1 MKNIGNMKETRDID
15 HKLLL
20 FKDKIEELEKELDY
34 TYKNKYILIEALT
47 HKSYTNENKTSK
59 SNERLE
65 FLGDA
70 VLGNIIAK
78 QLYLETEKNEG
89 ISTII
94 RSKMVDKE
102 ACYKYAIYL
111 KLDKYIIMGQSEQNF
126 EKGKIS
132 ILACAFE
139 AILGS
144 IYIDSNDISICEH
157 LMRKCLNGTNNSHT
171 FQSHYSDFKSL
182 LQIYCQK
189 NNLPLHLYSSVPS
202 SNLFSVSV
210 IIDSPKFYSDKKP
223 LILGHSISSKIK
235 DGQKKAAEQ
244 ALLYINSL

>member
-1 MKNIGNMKETRDID
+1 MKEMNID
-15 HKLLL
+15 HKLVLSFDKIREL
-20 FKDKIEELEKELDY
+20 EEELGYIYKDKI
-34 TYKNKYILIEALT
+34 ILIEALT
-47 HKSYTNENKTSK
+47 HKSYTNENRTSK
-59 SNERLE
+59 CNERLE

-70 VLGNIIAK
+70 VLGNVIAK

-89 ISTII
+89 ILTIL
-94 RSKMVDKE
+94 RSRMVDKE
-102 ACYKYAIYL
+102 ACYKYAVYL
-111 KLDKYIIMGQSEQNF
+111 KLDKFIIMGQSEQNF

-144 IYIDSNDISICEH
+144 IYIDSNDISICEI
-157 LMRKCLNGTNNSHT
+157 LINKCLNATNNSHYS
-171 FQSHYSDFKSL
+171 QLHHSDFKSL

-189 NNLPLHLYSSVPS
+189 NNFPLPLYSSVPS
-202 SNLFSVSV
+202 SNKFSVSV
-210 IIDSPKFYSDKKP
+210 IIDSPKFYVNQKP